1 MSREPVKLCLLGHP
15 VAHSLSP
22 ALMAGLGRLTR
33 RKVLYRACD
42 VLPERLAC
50 AVELLRWSGMLGG
63 NVTVPHKVAIV
74 PLLDSL
80 TPEARL
86 AGAVNAVRCN
96 QGRLLGHNTDS
107 AGFTDALRESGFT
120 AAGCDAL
127 VFGAGGAARAALCAL
142 GRLRARRVNI
152 AARRPEAART
162 LARTM
167 AANFPGTVFT
177 TGRPVAADLAVNATP
192 LGLPG
197 LPDRS
202 PAASDWPG
210 CGLALDLV
218 YGRGTA
224 FQRQARRLGARVLGG
239 SNMLVCQ
246 ALRSWEFWFGPL
258 GALRRAALKC
268 RLVESLPCL

>member
-1 MSREPVKLCLLGHP
+1 
-15 VAHSLSP
+15 
-22 ALMAGLGRLTR
+22 
-33 RKVLYRACD
+33 
-42 VLPERLAC
+42 
-50 AVELLRWSGMLGG
+50 
-63 NVTVPHKVAIV
+63 VAIV
-74 PLLDSL
+74 PLLDGL

-86 AGAVNAVRCN
+86 AGAVNAVRCG

-107 AGFTDALRESGFT
+107 AGFADALRGAGF
-120 AAGCDAL
+120 AARGCDAL
-127 VFGAGGAARAALCAL
+127 VFGAGGAARAVLCAL
-142 GRLRARRVNI
+142 GRLRARRVII
-152 AARRPEAART
+152 AARRPETARS
-162 LARTM
+162 LARAM
-167 AANFPGTVFT
+167 SASFPDTIFT
-177 TGRPVAADLAVNATP
+177 AGRPAAVDLAVNATP

-202 PAASDWPG
+202 PAGSQWPG

-268 RLVESLPCL
+268 RLVERLPCP